1 MEYLVLWK
9 YVCDLLVSKIKFNE
23 YKVSDLEDEVLELYY
38 NVDKI
43 NTTELYT

>member
-9 YVCDLLVSKIKFNE
+9 YVCDLLSKIKFNV
-23 YKVSDLEDEVLELYY
+23 YKVSDLEDEVLEFYY
-38 NVDKI
+38 NMDKI